1 MNQEE
6 WVNTVKPV
14 LGDGISGRVY
24 AALETTDEQIEY
36 CLKARNEMHAA
47 LSNLLKDD

>member
-14 LGDGISGRVY
+14 LGDGISGRVH